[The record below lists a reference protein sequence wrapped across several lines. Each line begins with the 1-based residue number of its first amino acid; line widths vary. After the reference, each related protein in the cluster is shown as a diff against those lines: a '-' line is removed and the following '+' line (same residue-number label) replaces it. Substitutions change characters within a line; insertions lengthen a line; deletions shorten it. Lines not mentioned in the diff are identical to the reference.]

1 MHHLKKLSDEDTEAV
16 EITSP
21 NNSKTEKNR
30 FAELSIHEKYFDT
43 CQYDCGENNVSVRSL
58 PENKMSSLIQ
68 KHVDDVLQKEKCKP
82 EVGEILIRNIYS
94 RDCFHEVETK
104 FLMKFPDYAKT
115 VHYRKK
121 GMLAFQVFKGKELL
135 FFGFEVDEYRNQ
147 PSPNDKNVHF
157 TWLDSIKLGI
167 QRQFRTKVY
176 QEILNGVYKYFRY
189 EGFEHIFIHAE
200 PPTCSTD
207 QEYMFIRHPETQLI
221 PTPDGL
227 TKWYKNVFSSG
238 KRSDCLDSHTDMLTH
253 LNHTNSVNL
262 SHVPYFWLCYIDNF
276 LEELKDE
283 VHDNFTE
290 EIKLK
295 KYEKYLEDSELSE
308 DSFISDED
316 SDTWAIWLM
325 QNCFKQY
332 NQLLVVNLQSD
343 MLVPIE
349 IKPDEDSKV
358 KNFFFE
364 NRNDFISFQKSNDLK
379 FSDKSNALCS
389 TKALAYKLLEL

>member
-1 MHHLKKLSDEDTEAV
+1 
-16 EITSP
+16 
-21 NNSKTEKNR
+21 
-30 FAELSIHEKYFDT
+30 
-43 CQYDCGENNVSVRSL
+43 
-58 PENKMSSLIQ
+58 
-68 KHVDDVLQKEKCKP
+68 
-82 EVGEILIRNIYS
+82 
-94 RDCFHEVETK
+94 
-104 FLMKFPDYAKT
+104 
-115 VHYRKK
+115 
-121 GMLAFQVFKGKELL
+121 
-135 FFGFEVDEYRNQ
+135 
-147 PSPNDKNVHF
+147 
-157 TWLDSIKLGI
+157 
-167 QRQFRTKVY
+167 
-176 QEILNGVYKYFRY
+176 
-189 EGFEHIFIHAE
+189 
-200 PPTCSTD
+200 
-207 QEYMFIRHPETQLI
+207 
-221 PTPDGL
+221 
-227 TKWYKNVFSSG
+227 
-238 KRSDCLDSHTDMLTH
+238 MLTH